1 MPDFTFTMLHR
12 IPNYRAGALIAGCI
26 ALLFAGTA
34 SADRIELTDGSV
46 VHGKLRS
53 AEGGLFK
60 FETTFAGTIV
70 IAQEQVRT
78 FETQTPINVGLRAGT
93 QILGTVAAERNGI
106 TVVANDGR
114 MTAAPA
120 DIVAVWQPGED
131 SPDVRLAKELA
142 EKAQRTWAYEAA
154 VAINGRT
161 GVSEKFNAALAFK
174 ATLASDSDKLVF
186 SLAAEKAD
194 DNGVETAN
202 RQAAGV
208 DYSSFSPSG
217 NGWYA
222 RSTLEKDKLKLLDLR
237 STTAFGF
244 ARRLIKNDIQE
255 LEARVGVNYLYESY
269 SNGTDFESPGLDL
282 LLQHVY
288 LFGDSRMT
296 NLLSF
301 TPAFE
306 DFGNFRA
313 HHESSWEL
321 PLTASLWKLRV
332 GVANDYTSE
341 PPPGTEKL
349 DTTYFTSL
357 ILSWK

>member
-1 MPDFTFTMLHR
+1 MSSLAPGCFR
-12 IPNYRAGALIAGCI
+12 IGRITAAIFG
-26 ALLFAGTA
+26 LLLATSA
-34 SADRIELTDGSV
+34 SADRIELNDGSV
-46 VHGKLRS
+46 INGKLKS

-60 FETTFAGTIV
+60 FETIFAGTIV
-70 IAQEQVRT
+70 IAQEQIRT
-78 FETQTPINVGLRAGT
+78 FETQSPIHVGLRAGT
-93 QILGTVAAERNGI
+93 QVLGTVSADRGGI
-106 TVVANDGR
+106 AVVAQDGR
-114 MTAAPA
+114 ISTAPA

-142 EKAQRTWAYEAA
+142 AKAMRTWAYEAA

-174 ATLASDSDKLVF
+174 ATLASDRDKLMF
-186 SLAAEKAD
+186 TLAAEKAD

-208 DYSSFSPSG
+208 DYSQFSASG

-222 RSTLEKDKLKLLDLR
+222 RSMLEKDKIKLLDLR

-255 LEARVGVNYLYESY
+255 LEARIGVNYLYESY
-269 SNGTDFESPGLDL
+269 TNGTDFESPGLDL
-282 LLQHVY
+282 VLQHAY
-288 LFGDSRMT
+288 LFGDSRLA
-296 NLLSF
+296 NLLTF

-306 DFGNFRA
+306 DFGNYRA
-313 HHESSWEL
+313 HHESSWEM

-341 PPPGTEKL
+341 PPPGAEKL